1 MSDESALEKLRDLF
15 SDYEDLEHELYI
27 NYESSL
33 SSYGL
38 KFGFY
43 FSPNIAIDYVD
54 FFQKNN
60 LWSMIQG
67 SFNLPDIFFSDLR
80 TQMRRPWILAKD
92 YFDIEI
98 QIGTEKLFFPCFNG
112 TNILDLQ
119 QLSSQI
125 TLFHSY
131 PHHFAKDNYDVKK
144 LALEFKQNKSFI
156 VKLVRKQKETGNFR
170 EYLEKQNYLKTP
182 ESYKTFLEQ
191 YFQSSV
197 KNILNQD
204 SFESEMVR
212 MDLQARLSLWGFRY
226 SKILSLEELLEQFN
240 IVKVSNLFPSVL
252 DIRYFIEHLS
262 FGENKALMENINKND
277 YKKHTIKFLSKI
289 ENKKILLMK
298 YNGINLENR
307 PEFVLNLI

>member
-1 MSDESALEKLRDLF
+1 MKEKSALEKLRELF

-27 NYESSL
+27 NYESIL
-33 SSYGL
+33 NSYGL

-43 FSPNIAIDYVD
+43 FSPNISLNYSD
-54 FFQKNN
+54 FFSKNS
-60 LWSMIQG
+60 LWNMIQG
-67 SFNLPDIFFSDLR
+67 SFSLPDIYFSELR
-80 TQMRRPWILAKD
+80 TQMRRPWVLAKD

-125 TLFHSY
+125 SIFHNY
-131 PHHFAKDNYDVKK
+131 PNHFKQEGYELQK
-144 LALEFKQNKSFI
+144 LASEFKKNKNFI
-156 VKLVRKQKETGNFR
+156 VKLLRKQKETGNFR
-170 EYLEKQNYLKTP
+170 EYLENQNYLKNP
-182 ESYKTFLEQ
+182 ESYKNFLED
-191 YFQSSV
+191 YFQQSV

-226 SKILSLEELLEQFN
+226 TKILNTDELLDQFK
-240 IVKVSNLFPSVL
+240 IVKASNLFPSVL

-262 FGENKALMENINKND
+262 FGENKALIENIKNND
-277 YKKHTIKFLSKI
+277 YKKYMITFLSKI

-298 YNGINLENR
+298 YNGINLESK
-307 PEFVLNLI
+307 PEFILNLI